1 MPPKPKKDAADT
13 FGEMTSNSKNESAAQ
28 VETETAVESRENA
41 TGYTVAGPSTSTTTQ
56 YYTPAQFLSSGYHA
70 PHTAHAPTSGGYSV
84 PLADSDYATFMAQ
97 HGGQVAPHVVYE
109 AKRATRQMA
118 HYFDVSQYKTQL
130 DQGTAP
136 VPPDPSTLPKRRPTK
151 KELEQFRKRKEE
163 RKRIRNRWL
172 FE

>member
-1 MPPKPKKDAADT
+1 MSSKPHKDT
-13 FGEMTSNSKNESAAQ
+13 TETLGKVSTNSKKSTGGASPNSK
-28 VETETAVESRENA
+28 ETMAEGKGA

-70 PHTAHAPTSGGYSV
+70 PASSGFPTQ
-84 PLADSDYATFMAQ
+84 LADSDYSTFMAQ

-136 VPPDPSTLPKRRPTK
+136 VPPDPATVPKRRPTK
-151 KELEQFRKRKEE
+151 KELEQFKKRKEE